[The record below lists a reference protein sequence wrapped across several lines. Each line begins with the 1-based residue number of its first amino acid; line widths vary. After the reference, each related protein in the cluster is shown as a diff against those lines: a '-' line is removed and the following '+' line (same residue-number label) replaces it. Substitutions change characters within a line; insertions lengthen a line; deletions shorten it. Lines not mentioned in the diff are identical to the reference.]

1 MVERVERAGPAGGRA
16 VMVERVERAGPA
28 GGRRGRGAVRAGA
41 AAGGGAGERGEK
53 MKTEMANATARTV
66 GFTVPRPAPARAHTL
81 PPQPCATLPPPRATL
96 STGQAGL
103 GTGRILLLSPLPPD
117 HLR

>member
-1 MVERVERAGPAGGRA
+1 
-16 VMVERVERAGPA
+16 MVERVERAGPA

-81 PPQPCATLPPPRATL
+81 PPQPCATLPPPAQPYQRDRPGWERAG
-96 STGQAGL
+96 SF
-103 GTGRILLLSPLPPD
+103 SCPLFPPTTFAD
-117 HLR
+117 IPPAPHSVLRL